1 MPDFIAGVF
10 PYFLVAFVLIAVFVG
25 FAAIRAGVNQRAW
38 AISDA
43 LSEEVETTCLDAD
56 GKPVLDAK
64 GEPLKAT
71 TLKASSSRLIAL
83 VGMIAILVIYVGFG
97 SVILRDYATKGVVSG
112 DIEKLLWFLVSGGT
126 LFAPYLVNK
135 TSAAFSSMFGG
146 K

>member
-25 FAAIRAGVNQRAW
+25 FAAIRVGVTHSTWSIA
-38 AISDA
+38 DA
-43 LSEEVETTCLDAD
+43 LSEEVETTWLDAD

-97 SVILRDYATKGVVSG
+97 
-112 DIEKLLWFLVSGGT
+112 DIDKLLWFLVSGGT